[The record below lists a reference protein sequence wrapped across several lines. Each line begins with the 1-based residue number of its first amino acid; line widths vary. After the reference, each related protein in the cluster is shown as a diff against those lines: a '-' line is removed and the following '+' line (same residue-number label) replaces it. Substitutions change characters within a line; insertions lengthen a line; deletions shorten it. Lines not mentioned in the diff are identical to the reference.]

1 TRIRDRVHAV
11 DDANALVGGSTATD
25 LDTRT
30 TAIHDRNLII
40 PIVLL
45 VVLVILMLLLRSVVA
60 PVLLLAT
67 TVLSFAT
74 TLGVAALLF
83 NGPFG
88 FAGADPVVPLFAFV

>member
-1 TRIRDRVHAV
+1 M
-11 DDANALVGGSTATD
+11 
-25 LDTRT
+25 
-30 TAIHDRNLII
+30 LI
-40 PIVLL
+40 
-45 VVLVILMLLLRSVVA
+45 VVLAVLILLLRSILA

-88 FAGADPVVPLFAFV
+88 FPGADPVVPLFAFVFLVALGIDYNIFLMTRVREESIRHAPARASSVG